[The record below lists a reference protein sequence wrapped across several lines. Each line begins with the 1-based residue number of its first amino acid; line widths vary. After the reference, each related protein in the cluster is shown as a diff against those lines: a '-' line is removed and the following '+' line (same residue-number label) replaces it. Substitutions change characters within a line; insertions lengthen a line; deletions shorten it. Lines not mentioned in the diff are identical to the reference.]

1 MHNFF
6 QSLCHEC
13 HLHKTALEQKG
24 ICRFFH
30 KEGFKDFLLGDYAY
44 AMQKS
49 EGSSSLLAQSIGET

>member
-1 MHNFF
+1 MHNLF

-30 KEGFKDFLLGDYAY
+30 KEGFIDYLLGDYAH
-44 AMQKS
+44 ALNNPR
-49 EGSSSLLAQSIGET
+49 ELGSSPREID